1 MPIASEI
8 GEATKEP
15 VLQLITPDIG
25 DAPKPKKKNK
35 RRRDR
40 EKKRNLTNNLLIN
53 ATNAVIQ
60 NTEGTTVNLNN
71 KQPNFLTKVND
82 ITNNIGKSAV
92 NVNCKKSQQIAKQTD
107 KKNSKT
113 VINLNSKLQQQQQS
127 ATKVDK
133 TNKKSENIAKTVVN
147 VDNKPKQSNSKAK
160 NISGSSDKTP
170 KVAANLNNKQQTIPI
185 AEKIIVKPKKTSKVT
200 VHLNKKQQ
208 TIPTANKINV
218 NPEKTSKVTGHLK
231 NKQQTIQTA
240 DKIVVNPEER
250 SEVTDHLHNKQQ
262 QITSIA
268 DKIIVTPEKTT
279 EVPAHLNNKQQK
291 QQIIP
296 TADKIVVTPEKTT
309 EVPAHLNIKH
319 QQQQQTIPTADK
331 IIATPEITP
340 KPVVNTNNIA
350 KQQPTPKENINIDIP
365 VKTVEISEMSS
376 SLEKRTSVTNTGG
389 GIVTEK
395 NREQIEAE
403 RKAKK
408 QAKQAAKLAKSSG
421 SISKEITGITQKLSD
436 LQISIPKTTTTTAQ
450 TAATPVENVEEKQ
463 SITKT
468 DIKPTVVTK
477 DVGLGGEKSRE
488 QIKAEREAKKQA
500 KQASKLAK
508 NTNTDTN
515 KEVTELNTEL
525 SNTVS
530 KQSVTVPASETITS
544 SVEEKKK
551 PALTKAERR
560 AIQEAQRA
568 AKAQALTAKSSTTKP
583 AINDKSAT
591 VAKTASPPI
600 TKETKSPSAKATTT
614 TSPAKQ
620 SKFIDI
626 KMRLFS
632 HLECARTD
640 VSLFVNNSQIHPS
653 IARLGEQYAHRTIV
667 GSNARCIAFLNAL
680 KMVIHDFETPPKKE
694 FSRSLEVFIKNC
706 VEHLQKCRPLAVS
719 VTNAYKH
726 IKHVLTQ
733 LPTEQPESELKGNL
747 CHFID
752 TYIENQIGKAAQ
764 AISSSMQEKICNG
777 DVILTFG
784 CSSLINFIFEEAQKR
799 GVNFRVIV
807 VDSRPF
813 CEGQELLRRLAAKEI
828 PCTYVLINALGFVMR
843 ETTKVLLG
851 AHALLANGYVMARTG
866 TAQVALVAR
875 AFNVPVLV
883 CCETHKF
890 SERFQTDAIV
900 YNELGNP
907 NDLVIND
914 KCCLTNWQAKGK
926 MTPLNLI
933 YDITPP
939 ELVTAVATEV
949 SILPCTSVPV
959 ILRIKPTEI
968 GYYS

>member
-450 TAATPVENVEEKQ
+450 TAATPVENVEEK
-463 SITKT
+463 
-468 DIKPTVVTK
+468 
-477 DVGLGGEKSRE
+477 
-488 QIKAEREAKKQA
+488 
-500 KQASKLAK
+500 
-508 NTNTDTN
+508 
-515 KEVTELNTEL
+515 
-525 SNTVS
+525 
-530 KQSVTVPASETITS
+530 
-544 SVEEKKK
+544 KK

>member
-1 MPIASEI
+1 MVTMCEELINFFLKFKMPIASEI

-170 KVAANLNNKQQTIPI
+170 KVAANLNNKQQ
-185 AEKIIVKPKKTSKVT
+185 
-200 VHLNKKQQ
+200 
-208 TIPTANKINV
+208 
-218 NPEKTSKVTGHLK
+218 
-231 NKQQTIQTA
+231 
-240 DKIVVNPEER
+240 
-250 SEVTDHLHNKQQ
+250 
-262 QITSIA
+262 
-268 DKIIVTPEKTT
+268 
-279 EVPAHLNNKQQK
+279 K

-309 EVPAHLNIKH
+309 EVLTHLNNKH
-319 QQQQQTIPTADK
+319 QQQQQQTIPTAEK
-331 IIATPEITP
+331 IIVTPEITP
-340 KPVVNTNNIA
+340 KPPVNTNNIA
-350 KQQPTPKENINIDIP
+350 KQQPTPKENINIAIP
-365 VKTVEISEMSS
+365 VKPVETSEMSS

-436 LQISIPKTTTTTAQ
+436 LQISTPKTTTTTAQ
-450 TAATPVENVEEKQ
+450 TAATPVENVEEKKQ

-508 NTNTDTN
+508 NANTDTN

-525 SNTVS
+525 SNTAS
-530 KQSVTVPASETITS
+530 KQTVTVPASETITS

-568 AKAQALTAKSSTTKP
+568 AKAQSLTAKSSTTKP

-620 SKFIDI
+620 SKFIDS